1 MENPTP
7 LLLETVRIEGGKAH
21 NLSYHQSRFDKS
33 RRELFGDTALIDLAS
48 HIEAPIKGLYRCR
61 ILYADRI
68 RHIEYFPYTQKPVHR
83 LKIIASHIDYSY
95 KYANREAL
103 DALLLGNS
111 DADEII
117 IEKEGLLTDT
127 TIANIA
133 FFDGKGWVTP
143 QKPLLEGT
151 MRAKFIDKGLL
162 RTANITKKDLQNYTH
177 VALMNAMI
185 GFKILNLKPSEII
198 F

>member
-7 LLLETVRIEGGKAH
+7 LLLETVRIEGGEAH
-21 NLSYHQSRFDKS
+21 NLPYHQSRFDRS

-48 HIEAPIKGLYRCR
+48 HIEAPPKGLYRCR

-68 RHIEYFPYTQKPVHR
+68 RHVEYLPYTPKPVHR
-83 LKIIASHIDYSY
+83 LKVIASTIDYPY

-103 DALLLGNS
+103 DRLLLKKGDS
-111 DADEII
+111 DEII

-133 FFDGKGWVTP
+133 FFDGNRWVTP
-143 QKPLLEGT
+143 EKPLLEGT
-151 MRAKFIDKGLL
+151 MRAKFLDKGFLH
-162 RTANITKKDLQNYTH
+162 TANITKKDLQNYTH

-185 GFKILNLKPSEII
+185 GFKILNHITIE
-198 F
+198 